1 MTIDTTPRFTVAD
14 GERLGREFFG
24 ISAVAA
30 SLPSERDQNFALT
43 SAAGEKFVLKIA
55 KSDEDLSILQLQ
67 AAVLKHA
74 AQHAPNLAL
83 PRLVAARS
91 GEECVTVKDARGQ
104 AYLMRL
110 MTWVHGE
117 VFARAQPHS
126 DTLLASLGT
135 AMADLDL
142 ALQGFSHPAMHRELH
157 WDVKHAN
164 LALKYLPLLA
174 SEQQA
179 EVRHFMDAWQPID
192 WQGLRHSVIHG
203 DANDYNVL
211 VRDGRVAGFLDFGD
225 MVHSATVCDLAIALT
240 YAILDKP
247 DPLAAA
253 AQIVA
258 TYHRRLPLTAAEID
272 ALYPLT
278 TGRLCMSLCYAA
290 YNARAKSGDAYQ
302 LISAGPAS
310 ALLQQLSV
318 IPGATARA
326 TLRRA
331 CGIS

>member
-1 MTIDTTPRFTVAD
+1 MTIDTTPRFTIAD

-24 ISAVAA
+24 LSAVAA

-43 SAAGEKFVLKIA
+43 TVAGEKFVLKIA
-55 KSDEDLSILQLQ
+55 KSDEDPAVLQLQ

-83 PRLVAARS
+83 PRLVPARS
-91 GEECVTVKDARGQ
+91 GEECVTVTDARGQ
-104 AYLMRL
+104 THLMRL
-110 MTWVHGE
+110 MTWIDGD
-117 VFARAQPHS
+117 VFAHALPHTE
-126 DTLLASLGT
+126 TLLASLGT
-135 AMADLDL
+135 AMADLDV
-142 ALQGFSHPAMHRELH
+142 ALQDFSHPAMHRELH
-157 WDVKHAN
+157 WDVRHAD
-164 LALKYLPLLA
+164 LALKHLPLLLK
-174 SEQQA
+174 EQQPV
-179 EVRHFMDAWQPID
+179 VRQLMDAWQAID

-225 MVHSATVCDLAIALT
+225 MVHSATVCDLAVALT
-240 YAILDKP
+240 YAVLDKP

-253 AQIVA
+253 VPVVA
-258 TYHRRLPLTAAEID
+258 AYHRRLPLTAAEID

-290 YNARAKSGDAYQ
+290 YNAHAKSGDAYQ

-310 ALLQQLSV
+310 ALLQQLSA

-326 TLRRA
+326 VLHRA

>member
-1 MTIDTTPRFTVAD
+1 MTIDTPPRFTIAD

-24 ISAVAA
+24 LSAVAA
-30 SLPSERDQNFALT
+30 PLPSERDQNFALT

-55 KSDEDLSILQLQ
+55 KSDEDPAVLELQ
-67 AAVLKHA
+67 AAALKHA
-74 AQHAPNLAL
+74 AQRAPNLAL

-91 GEECVTVKDARGQ
+91 GAECVAVTDARGQ

-110 MTWVHGE
+110 MTWVEGE
-117 VFARAQPHS
+117 VFARAQPHTE
-126 DTLLASLGT
+126 TLLASLGT

-157 WDVKHAN
+157 WDVRHAD
-164 LALKYLPLLA
+164 LALRHLPLLR

-179 EVRHFMDAWQPID
+179 VVRQLMDAWQAID

-211 VRDGRVAGFLDFGD
+211 VRDGRVVGFLDFGD

-247 DPLAAA
+247 DPLVAAVPAVA
-253 AQIVA
+253 A
-258 TYHRRLPLTAAEID
+258 YHRRLPLTAAEID

-290 YNARAKSGDAYQ
+290 YNERAKSGDAYQ

-310 ALLQQLSV
+310 ALLQQLSA

-326 TLRRA
+326 ALRRA

>member
-1 MTIDTTPRFTVAD
+1 MSIDTTPRFTVAD
-14 GERLGREFFG
+14 GERLGREYYG
-24 ISAVAA
+24 LGAVAA
-30 SLPSERDQNFALT
+30 PLPSERDQNFALT
-43 SAAGEKFVLKIA
+43 TAAGDKFVLKIA
-55 KSDEDLSILQLQ
+55 KSDEDLSVLQLQ

-74 AQHAPNLAL
+74 AQHAPNLAV
-83 PRLVAARS
+83 PRLVVARS
-91 GEECVTVKDARGQ
+91 GAECVAVTDARGQ

-117 VFARAQPHS
+117 VFAHAQPHGEI
-126 DTLLASLGT
+126 LLASLGT
-135 AMADLDL
+135 AMAELDL
-142 ALQGFSHPAMHRELH
+142 ALQGFFHPAMHRELH
-157 WDVKHAN
+157 WDVKHAD
-164 LALKYLPLLA
+164 LALKHMPLLA
-174 SEQQA
+174 REQQA
-179 EVRHFMDAWQPID
+179 AVRKFMDAWQAID

-240 YAILDKP
+240 YAILDQP

-253 AQIVA
+253 TPIVA
-258 TYHRRLPLTAAEID
+258 AYHLRLPLTPAEID

-310 ALLQQLSV
+310 VLLQRLSA

-331 CGIS
+331 CGMS

>member
-1 MTIDTTPRFTVAD
+1 MTIDTTPRFTVTDA
-14 GERLGREFFG
+14 EHLGREFFG
-24 ISAVAA
+24 LSAVASA
-30 SLPSERDQNFALT
+30 LPSERDQNFALAT
-43 SAAGEKFVLKIA
+43 KAGEKFVLKFA
-55 KSDEDLSILQLQ
+55 KSDEELSALQLQ

-83 PRLVAARS
+83 PSLVATRS
-91 GEECVTVKDARGQ
+91 GDECVTVTDALGQ
-104 AYLMRL
+104 TYLMRL
-110 MTWVHGE
+110 MTWIYGA

-126 DTLLASLGT
+126 ETLLASLGT
-135 AMADLDL
+135 AMAELDL

-157 WDVKHAN
+157 WDLKHAD
-164 LALKYLPLLA
+164 LALRHLPLLA
-174 SEQQA
+174 REQQVV
-179 EVRHFMDAWQPID
+179 VRQFMDAWQVID

-211 VRDGRVAGFLDFGD
+211 VRDGRVVGFLDFGD
-225 MVHSATVCDLAIALT
+225 MVYSATVCDLAIALA

-247 DPLAAA
+247 HPLAVA

-258 TYHRRLPLTAAEID
+258 AYHQRLPLTRTEIN

-290 YNARAKSGDAYQ
+290 YNAHAKSGDSYQ

-318 IPGATARA
+318 IPGAIAQGA
-326 TLRRA
+326 LRRA